1 MGKNSDMTPPRKCDV
16 VVVGAGLAG
25 LACASRLSATGLD
38 VQVLEACEGVGGRAR
53 TDRVDGFLLDRG
65 FQVLNTGYPEV
76 RRLMDTD
83 ALDLRYFSRAMLL
96 HVRGSVVRLAD
107 PRREP
112 LAALAAIRAPI
123 GSLRDKAALAGYAA
137 AVGFV
142 PNSVLLGQRDRTAE
156 QAWRRY
162 GMTPPVIDRVLRPF
176 FAGLLLE
183 NEMTTSGRFANL
195 MMRMFVRGDSTVPA
209 AGMQALGEQLAARL
223 PTGSVHLQTPASS
236 IAPLAV
242 ETSAGLVA
250 GRAVVVA
257 TDASAAA
264 ALLPGVSAPSWK
276 GVTTVYHAAQESPL
290 KQPTLVVDAEKSPI
304 NNTVVV
310 TEAAPSYSSDGRALI
325 ATSLVHGP
333 DLDGAAVDERAMLGH
348 LARLYRTSTSGWERV
363 AAYDVPHALPSM
375 TAPHE
380 FRKPVRTD
388 GVYVCGDHRDTSS
401 IQGALVSGR
410 RAADA
415 VLSDLGVV
423 LDESDPPTPPGRN
436 GG

>member
-1 MGKNSDMTPPRKCDV
+1 MTPPRKCDV

-25 LACASRLSATGLD
+25 LACASRLSAGGLD
-38 VQVLEACEGVGGRAR
+38 VQVLEACDGVGGRAR

-96 HVRGSVVRLAD
+96 HVQGSVVRLAD

-112 LAALAAIRAPI
+112 LAALAAVRAPI

-142 PNSVLLGQRDRTAE
+142 PSSVLLGQRDRTAE

-162 GMTPPVIDRVLRPF
+162 GMTPRVIDRVLRPF

-209 AGMQALGEQLAARL
+209 AGMQALGAQLAARL

-264 ALLPGVSAPSWK
+264 PCSQV
-276 GVTTVYHAAQESPL
+276 
-290 KQPTLVVDAEKSPI
+290 
-304 NNTVVV
+304 
-310 TEAAPSYSSDGRALI
+310 
-325 ATSLVHGP
+325 
-333 DLDGAAVDERAMLGH
+333 
-348 LARLYRTSTSGWERV
+348 
-363 AAYDVPHALPSM
+363 
-375 TAPHE
+375 
-380 FRKPVRTD
+380 
-388 GVYVCGDHRDTSS
+388 
-401 IQGALVSGR
+401 
-410 RAADA
+410 
-415 VLSDLGVV
+415 
-423 LDESDPPTPPGRN
+423 
-436 GG
+436 